1 MSLTDFH
8 PRPACLSRA
17 SGWSLS
23 STPEADLSCC
33 LRIPLVACYR
43 HYPGGT
49 DGVRLLL
56 TSPTLAFPFR
66 AEGRLPR
73 LAFSG
78 PARRSLALW
87 PADSLSCP
95 RQPFD
100 IEGFRPFVA
109 SRSAP
114 TASWVTTSFQVW
126 VSHPRELR
134 DLSRRTPE
142 AQVLMLRCVCAS
154 RKGPRPIDGG
164 RIADWKVQIEKC
176 KVQIEKCKLEIPK
189 RNREAFQKPVRRAL
203 LDLAVTIDLPK
214 MFMSWV
220 HSSVSGTETEGGN
233 SSHFAH
239 KSSQTR
245 DSRSSLSAMPSL

>member
-126 VSHPRELR
+126 VSHPRELT
-134 DLSRRTPE
+134 DLSTTH
-142 AQVLMLRCVCAS
+142 A
-154 RKGPRPIDGG
+154 
-164 RIADWKVQIEKC
+164 
-176 KVQIEKCKLEIPK
+176 
-189 RNREAFQKPVRRAL
+189 RRASEGS
-203 LDLAVTIDLPK
+203 AVQSPRGRFGLVWPVNRR
-214 MFMSWV
+214 W
-220 HSSVSGTETEGGN
+220 
-233 SSHFAH
+233 
-239 KSSQTR
+239 
-245 DSRSSLSAMPSL
+245 MPR